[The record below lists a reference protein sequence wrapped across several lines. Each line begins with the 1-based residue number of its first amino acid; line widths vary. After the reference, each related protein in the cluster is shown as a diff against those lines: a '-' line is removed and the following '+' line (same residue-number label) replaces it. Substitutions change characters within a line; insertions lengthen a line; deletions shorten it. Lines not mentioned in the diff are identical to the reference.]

1 VTNIV
6 EQAIRVCIDYA
17 ATDIRVAGAIVAAGL
32 VLGALGILWTKWK
45 DRKNEQS
52 NNP

>member
-1 VTNIV
+1 MTNIAADV
-6 EQAIRVCIDYA
+6 VRVGLDYA